1 MEREAWARGLIG
13 MSKELGV
20 SSKQLLA
27 LCSVLFTVYCLLSF
41 LAISAPVSAD
51 TMEPEWVARYDS
63 PVDSKDIYEDSA
75 KAIAVDKDGNVYVTG
90 ESYEINT
97 AHDYITIKY
106 DTNGQQLW
114 VNRYNGPE
122 SLGDFPS
129 DITIDNE
136 GNVYVTGKSMG
147 KIPITEYATI
157 KYDPDGQQL
166 WVNRYNGP
174 REHNEPVAL
183 AVDNFGN
190 VYVTGQSEGSN
201 GYPDYAT
208 VKYDPEGNQL
218 WVARYK
224 GADKSYDYPKDMAL
238 DNAGNVYVT
247 GESGIFG
254 SNGSDYA
261 TVKYNSEGHQLWVA
275 RYNGPM
281 DRTDRAKS
289 IVVDPDGNCYV
300 TGGSDIT
307 GGGRVLETYRYFA
320 TIKYNPQGQEIW
332 VARYEGGEAR
342 DIAMDSRGNIYV
354 VGGSVIV
361 KYNNEANQLW
371 VTPSLE
377 TVPVAITLDLND
389 NLYVLGGSGYSGYL
403 FRYNDQGKEV
413 WLARYIPKEGNVDI
427 RDLAIDNKG
436 YIYLTGTGSNNS
448 DQYYVTLKYWLGVE
462 GVKLKSLLNQVI
474 FYQGDTLTWDVSLKG
489 SGRVDVYL
497 AVVLPSGDF
506 ICLADTQGNTGAY
519 NTAVPI
525 LEDWSILP
533 ESYRI
538 ISYTFRGKEPKG
550 EYQLYIILTRP
561 RANPS
566 DRSKWLVYDAF
577 SFIVP

>member
-1 MEREAWARGLIG
+1 
-13 MSKELGV
+13 
-20 SSKQLLA
+20 
-27 LCSVLFTVYCLLSF
+27 
-41 LAISAPVSAD
+41 
-51 TMEPEWVARYDS
+51 MEPEWVARYNG
-63 PVDSKDIYEDSA
+63 PGGFGAAAMAVDSNGNVYVAGSFSDSITPYTDYATIKYDPNGNQLWMVSYDGPESKDDRST
-75 KAIAVDKDGNVYVTG
+75 AIALDKGSNVYVTG
-90 ESYEINT
+90 YSWKEGGIT
-97 AHDYITIKY
+97 DYATIKY
-106 DTNGQQLW
+106 DTNGNHLW
-114 VNRYNGPE
+114 VSRYPGAYLTNYQRN
-122 SLGDFPS
+122 F
-129 DITIDNE
+129 ITVDND
-136 GNVYVTGKSMG
+136 GNVYIAGTVS
-147 KIPITEYATI
+147 
-157 KYDPDGQQL
+157 
-166 WVNRYNGP
+166 
-174 REHNEPVAL
+174 
-183 AVDNFGN
+183 
-190 VYVTGQSEGSN
+190 GSN

-300 TGGSDIT
+300 TGGSDISLL
-307 GGGRVLETYRYFA
+307 GRYFEIYRSSA
-320 TIKYNPQGQEIW
+320 TIKYNPQGQELW

-342 DIAMDSRGNIYV
+342 DIDMDDQGNVHITGGPNRNPGDIYYNQE
-354 VGGSVIV
+354 GNDFLV
-361 KYNNEANQLW
+361 KYDKEGNQLW
-371 VTPSLE
+371 VAPYPPEVRALKIATDHSSN
-377 TVPVAITLDLND
+377 A
-389 NLYVLGGSGYSGYL
+389 YVIGGSYTVK
-403 FRYNDQGKEV
+403 YNSQGKVV
-413 WLARYIPKEGNVDI
+413 WVAPYYDRPDLSQYAHSDI
-427 RDLAIDNKG
+427 AIDKKG
-436 YIYLTGTGSNNS
+436 YIYVSARWPYTL
-448 DQYYVTLKYWLGVE
+448 LKYWPGVE
-462 GVKLKSLLNQVI
+462 GAEVKSVLNQVS
-474 FYQGDTLTWDVSLKG
+474 FHQGDTLRWNVDMKG
-489 SGRVDVYL
+489 NGRVDVYL

-506 ICLADTQGNTGAY
+506 ICLADTQGNTSAY

-550 EYQLYIILTRP
+550 EYQLYIILTKP